1 LIAETKEDAMTA
13 PILSEQMKRQ
23 PLTDQQK
30 DDLFLAAQIPVAL
43 IALGALYF
51 LS

>member
-1 LIAETKEDAMTA
+1 MPA
-13 PILSEQMKRQ
+13 PTLSEQMKRQ
-23 PLTDQQK
+23 PLNDQQK

-43 IALGALYF
+43 ITLGVLYF